1 LAPDLDPTA
10 SFSLFVPLFY
20 NYILTAEVME
30 RRIWIDKGIEL
41 GEKRNEA
48 AVVYLSFRLQG
59 NVTES

>member
-1 LAPDLDPTA
+1 
-10 SFSLFVPLFY
+10 
-20 NYILTAEVME
+20 ME

-59 NVTES
+59 NVTESWG